1 MQRMH
6 RGIPDYGCCVNI
18 AKSKVNF
25 DVEAANTANPVSA
38 ERGGERVGAEGG
50 GSGGNGG
57 ENRWK
62 TGGRNGGENGEGG
75 RGGTRGN
82 PAAMGQCP
90 SVHQPY
96 RPVLQP
102 VPRYDLSDHIQ
113 DSGGER
119 GETTNSDERGGG
131 GDGGGESD
139 GLPRCLP
146 RRPPQPRPPK
156 PLLEWCGLKF
166 DADTGAFFANYGR
179 YKGDNIR
186 TSMTISSSS
195 QHPGLDLKRRIAR
208 YEEELHYTLQPVD
221 MIHPPPARPPALCP
235 ETRSDLTP
243 ELHFKRFHATLSGT
257 CAPRCTPSSWTAR
270 SSQRRW
276 SP

>member
-25 DVEAANTANPVSA
+25 DVEAANASEAANTAKPMST
-38 ERGGERVGAEGG
+38 ERGGERVGDEGG
-50 GSGGNGG
+50 GSGGDGGNGGNGG

-62 TGGRNGGENGEGG
+62 NGGRNGGENGEGD

-96 RPVLQP
+96 KPVLQP
-102 VPRYDLSDHIQ
+102 VPRYDWSDHVQ

-119 GETTNSDERGGG
+119 GETTTSDEWGDGGG
-131 GDGGGESD
+131 GGGGGGESD

-146 RRPPQPRPPK
+146 RRPPQPRLPK
-156 PLLEWCGLKF
+156 PLLDWCGLKF

-208 YEEELHYTLQPVD
+208 YK
-221 MIHPPPARPPALCP
+221 
-235 ETRSDLTP
+235 
-243 ELHFKRFHATLSGT
+243 KRATLYFN
-257 CAPRCTPSSWTAR
+257 AR
-270 SSQRRW
+270 GIRFIVVTHI
-276 SP
+276 PLPPYT